1 MKNPRGEEESR
12 KELSMNRSPDAT
24 LKYIRYLAPDR
35 VEEAR
40 RLLASLPAGWERSV
54 PRQCKHADGSLS
66 RLALAHAVLE
76 ILLPGTTLPSHAVRA
91 LAVYIHELYRLQ
103 QKGDSHER

>member
-1 MKNPRGEEESR
+1 MNHSR
-12 KELSMNRSPDAT
+12 DAT

-35 VEEAR
+35 VDEAR
-40 RLLASLPAGWERSV
+40 KILTSLPAGWERSV
-54 PRQCKHADGSLS
+54 PRQCRHSDGSLS

-91 LAVYIHELYRLQ
+91 LAVYIPDLYKLH
-103 QKGDSHER
+103 QKGACHER

>member
-1 MKNPRGEEESR
+1 
-12 KELSMNRSPDAT
+12 MNHCNDAT

-54 PRQCKHADGSLS
+54 PRQCRHADGSLS
-66 RLALAHAVLE
+66 RLALAHALLE
-76 ILLPGTTLPSHAVRA
+76 ILLPGTTLPSHAVRS
-91 LAVYIHELYRLQ
+91 LAVYIHELHKLQ
-103 QKGDSHER
+103 QKGACHAR